1 MMEFTVD
8 LPAQAESDD
17 GIYRGLAGGYAGYNY
32 GGQIWGN
39 NTDNWKGS
47 EYTGTVRECA
57 AYRIRSV
64 YGTEYAGGYTG
75 LMRCA
80 NVADTGSLKVLFGL
94 IKLDNPLTLLQ
105 AVYPTE
111 KNTAVYGP
119 LRGLDTDTWN
129 KWVGAVGSYG
139 SYGNKLQL

>member
-1 MMEFTVD
+1 MR
-8 LPAQAESDD
+8 AQAESDD
-17 GIYRGLAGGYAGYNY
+17 SIYRGLAGGYAGYNY

-39 NTDNWKGS
+39 NTDNWKGTA
-47 EYTGTVRECA
+47 YTGTVRECA

-80 NVADTGSLKVLFGL
+80 NVADTGSLKVVFGL

-111 KNTAVYGP
+111 
-119 LRGLDTDTWN
+119 R
-129 KWVGAVGSYG
+129 
-139 SYGNKLQL
+139 